1 MKNSCS
7 PRVFLPILLLLVLAL
22 SACQFSPSAPSK
34 APAPKP
40 ATPTGPHI
48 ALALPSSGPYAGVAA
63 KIRNGAEIALRELQ
77 AGGLLAQ
84 LHVVDTSKSD
94 WNAQLAALPPNCVMV
109 GGPLQAPIFKQ
120 IQTSGM
126 LEKRVFFAFMP
137 SLLPGDEG
145 VRAWRFFPSPQDQ
158 IDRLVSFVTED
169 LGLRTFG
176 AFYPT
181 DNYGPRM
188 TGLLDQKLTGMGITL
203 HSASYTP
210 GQSST
215 WSGQAATLI
224 NPTTQENITA
234 PIPQTQFEAL
244 FLPDSWKNMNL
255 LTTSLMYNGEDRL
268 VLLGTTLWEQ
278 GLDGKT
284 VAEPDRYA
292 LAVFP
297 AAWDITQAPAA
308 LRAPGTDFWV
318 ALGYD
323 FVRFAVRMAFDSR
336 PPAATVNAQAA
347 NMKIQWAMAPLSWDE
362 KGIAHQKLQLFQPG
376 ANGMEPLD
384 LTRFRNMREAILQRA
399 ALRMQGLPTVDEQG
413 NSLIPGLPGMSAG
426 PAVLNTPAATSPTPG
441 VAPLSTTPQ
450 PSYKLRLSPAT
461 TGTTRTAR

>member
-1 MKNSCS
+1 
-7 PRVFLPILLLLVLAL
+7 
-22 SACQFSPSAPSK
+22 
-34 APAPKP
+34 
-40 ATPTGPHI
+40 
-48 ALALPSSGPYAGVAA
+48 
-63 KIRNGAEIALRELQ
+63 
-77 AGGLLAQ
+77 
-84 LHVVDTSKSD
+84 
-94 WNAQLAALPPNCVMV
+94 
-109 GGPLQAPIFKQ
+109 
-120 IQTSGM
+120 
-126 LEKRVFFAFMP
+126 
-137 SLLPGDEG
+137 
-145 VRAWRFFPSPQDQ
+145 
-158 IDRLVSFVTED
+158 
-169 LGLRTFG
+169 
-176 AFYPT
+176 
-181 DNYGPRM
+181 
-188 TGLLDQKLTGMGITL
+188 
-203 HSASYTP
+203 
-210 GQSST
+210 
-215 WSGQAATLI
+215 
-224 NPTTQENITA
+224 
-234 PIPQTQFEAL
+234 
-244 FLPDSWKNMNL
+244 
-255 LTTSLMYNGEDRL
+255 MYNGEDRL

-297 AAWDITQAPAA
+297 AAWDATQAPAA

-323 FVRFAVRMAFDSR
+323 FVRFAVLMAFDSR

-362 KGIAHQKLQLFQPG
+362 KGIAHQKLHLFQPG

-399 ALRMQGLPTVDEQG
+399 ALRMQGLPTVDDQG

>member
-1 MKNSCS
+1 
-7 PRVFLPILLLLVLAL
+7 
-22 SACQFSPSAPSK
+22 
-34 APAPKP
+34 
-40 ATPTGPHI
+40 
-48 ALALPSSGPYAGVAA
+48 
-63 KIRNGAEIALRELQ
+63 
-77 AGGLLAQ
+77 
-84 LHVVDTSKSD
+84 
-94 WNAQLAALPPNCVMV
+94 
-109 GGPLQAPIFKQ
+109 
-120 IQTSGM
+120 
-126 LEKRVFFAFMP
+126 MP

-145 VRAWRFFPSPQDQ
+145 VRAWRFFHSPQDQ

-297 AAWDITQAPAA
+297 AAWDCRSTRCNSHHGWAERVQN
-308 LRAPGTDFWV
+308 
-318 ALGYD
+318 
-323 FVRFAVRMAFDSR
+323 R
-336 PPAATVNAQAA
+336 PSTSFPTAET
-347 NMKIQWAMAPLSWDE
+347 
-362 KGIAHQKLQLFQPG
+362 
-376 ANGMEPLD
+376 
-384 LTRFRNMREAILQRA
+384 
-399 ALRMQGLPTVDEQG
+399 LPVE
-413 NSLIPGLPGMSAG
+413 SLPPWW
-426 PAVLNTPAATSPTPG
+426 
-441 VAPLSTTPQ
+441 
-450 PSYKLRLSPAT
+450 
-461 TGTTRTAR
+461 

>member
-7 PRVFLPILLLLVLAL
+7 SRVFLPLLLLLVLAL
-22 SACQFSPSAPSK
+22 SACQFPAAPSK

-84 LHVVDTSKSD
+84 LHVVDTSKPD
-94 WNAQLAALPPNCVMV
+94 WNAQIAALPPSCIMV

-120 IQTSGM
+120 LQTSGM

-158 IDRLVSFVTED
+158 IDRLVGFVTED

-188 TGLLDQKLTGMGITL
+188 TGLLDQKLAGMGITL

-224 NPTTQENITA
+224 NPTAQENITA
-234 PIPQTQFEAL
+234 PIPQTPFEAL

-297 AAWDITQAPAA
+297 AAWDPTQAPAA

-347 NMKIQWAMAPLSWDE
+347 GMKLQWAMAPLSWDD
-362 KGIAHQKLQLFQPG
+362 KGIAHQKLHLFQPG

-384 LTRFRNMREAILQRA
+384 LARFRNMREAILQRA

-426 PAVLNTPAATSPTPG
+426 PAVLNTPAVTSPTPG